1 MKKNIFTRIIAIA
14 LIAMSI
20 MAIAIPAMAGSYTN
34 AKVIGGRL
42 NVRKTPSTSATIKG
56 YLNTGDRIT
65 VEDYDSNAVW
75 LKITSGTYSGYYV
88 MRKFVDVTWCD
99 NTTSS
104 LLFGSSTLSQGSS
117 GKYVYNLQHAL
128 NRFYANVGHSLITV
142 DGSFGP
148 NTEQA
153 VKDYQGSYASSGI
166 DGIFGSWTRGKL
178 TNYITYHNTID

>member
-1 MKKNIFTRIIAIA
+1 M
-14 LIAMSI
+14 
-20 MAIAIPAMAGSYTN
+20 
-34 AKVIGGRL
+34 IGGYTL
-42 NVRKTPSTSATIKG
+42 KELFKEE
-56 YLNTGDRIT
+56 IT
-65 VEDYDSNAVW
+65 ERRQEGCDVPDYNYEKMNEKELEDYDSNAVW

-99 NTTSS
+99 NATSS